1 LSPDVQTPFNP
12 HDNTGTGWT
21 FDFADGGAFRGAVHN
36 ALQTYR
42 WMAHCRSRRSSFPG
56 VMEPTCVQSGLCFGA
71 HDGAVDLCRHHQRA
85 FEGIQLRGMNQD
97 LTWDNAAQQYEEVFV
112 AAKYQW

>member
-1 LSPDVQTPFNP
+1 MAYGTVPVVHAVGGLRDTVVSTTYPQLALPDRRVLPPLGARMSFIARPPEAEPRDGGLERHLMCRPHLSPDVQTPFNP

-42 WMAHCRSRRSSFPG
+42 
-56 VMEPTCVQSGLCFGA
+56 
-71 HDGAVDLCRHHQRA
+71 
-85 FEGIQLRGMNQD
+85 
-97 LTWDNAAQQYEEVFV
+97 
-112 AAKYQW
+112 

>member
-1 LSPDVQTPFNP
+1 MCRPHLSPDVQTPFNP

-42 WMAHCRSRRSSFPG
+42 WTLSYQLLLRVSS
-56 VMEPTCVQSGLCFGA
+56 SA
-71 HDGAVDLCRHHQRA
+71 SAVSFQ
-85 FEGIQLRGMNQD
+85 
-97 LTWDNAAQQYEEVFV
+97 
-112 AAKYQW
+112 